1 MNLNSL
7 VPWVDAL
14 QGGGRYSFTRQ
25 EAIEATGLSP
35 EAVKKSLQRLV
46 KRKRLAKVRDNFYVI
61 VPTEYL
67 AAGAPPAT
75 WFIADLMRSFGQPYY
90 VGLLSAAA
98 LHGASHH
105 QPQEF
110 QVVTSA
116 PQRPL
121 RVARQRIRFFTKQQM
136 DATPQVEV
144 KTPTGPIRVSS
155 PEATALDL
163 VRFSKASGYFGNVA
177 TVLGDL
183 ADRLNPEALRAAAER
198 QPHLPTVQ
206 RLGYLLDRVGAEAA
220 AQPLAELIAHRRPR
234 VVPLRADR
242 PAGDAPRDARWRVLV
257 NEEVEAEL

>member
-105 QPQEF
+105 QPQ
-110 QVVTSA
+110 
-116 PQRPL
+116 
-121 RVARQRIRFFTKQQM
+121 
-136 DATPQVEV
+136 
-144 KTPTGPIRVSS
+144 
-155 PEATALDL
+155 
-163 VRFSKASGYFGNVA
+163 
-177 TVLGDL
+177 
-183 ADRLNPEALRAAAER
+183 
-198 QPHLPTVQ
+198 
-206 RLGYLLDRVGAEAA
+206 
-220 AQPLAELIAHRRPR
+220 
-234 VVPLRADR
+234 
-242 PAGDAPRDARWRVLV
+242 
-257 NEEVEAEL
+257 

>member
-1 MNLNSL
+1 
-7 VPWVDAL
+7 
-14 QGGGRYSFTRQ
+14 
-25 EAIEATGLSP
+25 
-35 EAVKKSLQRLV
+35 
-46 KRKRLAKVRDNFYVI
+46 
-61 VPTEYL
+61 
-67 AAGAPPAT
+67 
-75 WFIADLMRSFGQPYY
+75 
-90 VGLLSAAA
+90 
-98 LHGASHH
+98 
-105 QPQEF
+105 
-110 QVVTSA
+110 
-116 PQRPL
+116 
-121 RVARQRIRFFTKQQM
+121 VARQRIRFFTKQQM

-206 RLGYLLDRVGAEAA
+206 RLGYLLDLVGAEAA